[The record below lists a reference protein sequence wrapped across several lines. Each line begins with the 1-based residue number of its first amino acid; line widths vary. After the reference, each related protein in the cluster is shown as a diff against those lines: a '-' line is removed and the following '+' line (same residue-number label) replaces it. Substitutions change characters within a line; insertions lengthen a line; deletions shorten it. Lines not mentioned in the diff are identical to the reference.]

1 MISKRHHLCFTSLK
15 KFIIRK
21 EETSFNQKNI
31 EMLRVFSF
39 SFFLLFFYSC
49 GNKIFPLR
57 QLSHQPQTTG
67 FPFLCHCISWGN
79 FPLFLLSQRTLKI
92 MKIQQFSNE
101 VLTFRQHLRAL
112 LDLKPF
118 FLGEKNVQKLDINI
132 FFLTQ
137 MFFLKSLVQTNTI
150 L

>member
-31 EMLRVFSF
+31 EMLQVFSF

-49 GNKIFPLR
+49 GNKISPLR

-79 FPLFLLSQRTLKI
+79 FPLFLLSQRTLEI

-101 VLTFRQHLRAL
+101 VLTFCQHFKSSSR
-112 LDLKPF
+112 LKTI
-118 FLGEKNVQKLDINI
+118 FLGGKKMFRNQILT
-132 FFLTQ
+132 FFFSHTDV
-137 MFFLKSLVQTNTI
+137 FS
-150 L
+150 